1 MLYQGVRP
9 VFPTAIANLGA
20 QRFAPRSVVRRVCRP
35 PAVPTTKAL
44 IDVLPVALHR
54 QTQHD
59 QDNHALAGRAVSGI
73 AVYKH
78 GGTRPR
84 VDRVWHPADSPKDY
98 HALPRGQAWQARPV
112 VGKGC
117 CPRDSAWS
125 GCAQSTG
132 CPPAPAWKIV
142 GQQQGKAHNF

>member
-1 MLYQGVRP
+1 MLYQGVGP

-84 VDRVWHPADSPKDY
+84 VDRVWHPADFPKGY
-98 HALPRGQAWQARPV
+98 HARP
-112 VGKGC
+112 
-117 CPRDSAWS
+117 CPSWS
-125 GCAQSTG
+125 GTVCTGWRVKDSNLGRHQPTDLQSFLAPGRAAVSGLVRGVT
-132 CPPAPAWKIV
+132 PPR
-142 GQQQGKAHNF
+142 